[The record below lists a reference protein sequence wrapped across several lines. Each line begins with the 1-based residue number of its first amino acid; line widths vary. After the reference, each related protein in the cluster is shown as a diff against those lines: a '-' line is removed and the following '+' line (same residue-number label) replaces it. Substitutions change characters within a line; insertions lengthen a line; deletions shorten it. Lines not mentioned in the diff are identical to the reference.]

1 MIILI
6 GEAKSG
12 GGKSCERAK
21 EYPYSSSTGAVAA
34 EMHDIS
40 SIALEAPIY
49 LHALQPRPSFV
60 AFISQN
66 VIGRGSLRPDENDV
80 SSFSGSAGGPS
91 N

>member
-1 MIILI
+1 MGFGLVYVVDMIILI

-49 LHALQPRPSFV
+49 LHALQYVLMIYPIV
-60 AFISQN
+60 VMIYMHC
-66 VIGRGSLRPDENDV
+66 
-80 SSFSGSAGGPS
+80 
-91 N
+91 